1 MKTAAT
7 VLLILA
13 VYVLAAWI
21 DNPPRRDAIL
31 KRVRDVQTS
40 CDLFATGD
48 QMAALMLQK
57 KAPV

>member
-1 MKTAAT
+1 MSM
-7 VLLILA
+7 
-13 VYVLAAWI
+13 LAAIERYRVTWGK
-21 DNPPRRDAIL
+21 DTTPRRDAIL